1 MLFRVM
7 RTWAVGFSFCVA
19 SLCAGCTVSPAIHSN
34 GLPKISRYTNPLQ
47 LEWALSRYSTL
58 AVSSPQTSPS
68 LAQEACQGWRK
79 MTFDLASARQYP
91 RMLRMSAEAAGLLA
105 AIDELPAAMSRHP
118 LPLTCQV
125 NLSPLTAAA
134 APVPPA
140 AAVPPP
146 PPVAGQLA
154 QAESTPP
161 AASVPVTS
169 ASMQSPVQSDAA
181 PTPTPAEASPT
192 APAVAQ
198 SAPPPAPPTVAQ
210 AAPVVAQSAPQMS
223 TITDDLQEQW
233 ERLFQA
239 SGVGTTGAD
248 LAVARQPQAN
258 LQELSALA
266 DSPIP
271 AIRLRARFHL
281 LGQCASALAATER
294 LGQPEAAA
302 PFCVGRRGN
311 EPLHITQ
318 RRLLRSM
325 LGAWRGRG
333 PEPFSDWI
341 VALASFASRDNPV
354 LDGPRI
360 AR

>member
-19 SLCAGCTVSPAIHSN
+19 SLCAGCTVSPAIYSN

-58 AVSSPQTSPS
+58 ADSSPQTSPS
-68 LAQEACQGWRK
+68 LAQEACHGWRK

-105 AIDELPAAMSRHP
+105 AIDELPGAMSRHP
-118 LPLTCQV
+118 LPLTCQT
-125 NLSPLTAAA
+125 NSAPLTAVA

-140 AAVPPP
+140 PVPPP

-154 QAESTPP
+154 QAESTPSSV
-161 AASVPVTS
+161 SVPVAS
-169 ASMQSPVQSDAA
+169 SSMQSAVQSDAA
-181 PTPTPAEASPT
+181 PTPTPASASPT

-198 SAPPPAPPTVAQ
+198 SAPPPMSPTVPP
-210 AAPVVAQSAPQMS
+210 AAPIVAQSAPQKP

-239 SGVGTTGAD
+239 SGVATTAAD
-248 LAVARQPQAN
+248 LAAARQPQAN

-294 LGQPEAAA
+294 LGQLEAAA
-302 PFCVGRRGN
+302 PFCVGRQGN
-311 EPLHITQ
+311 ESLHITQ
-318 RRLLRSM
+318 RRLLQAM

-333 PEPFSDWI
+333 PEPFSDSI